1 MQKFELKMQAMK
13 MLLEDKDVK
22 ACMETENTSQNFVE
36 KTIWSLVEHCFRRYT
51 N

>member
-22 ACMETENTSQNFVE
+22 ACMGTENTSQNFVE